1 MVQAHLSIG
10 YTLPIPRCTTCNSVA
25 WPDCSPILRFPVL
38 GREKSLHCHAV
49 GQPFRHGHGHIPS
62 HPSAVALYRPLYLLV
77 CCTFLLSYSHL
88 VFLGEMN
95 LRQCQVGAVMNAAV
109 CFVASQFS
117 LLLGIDCDRN
127 SRHWLKY
134 DQVACFFA
142 AVACQFY

>member
-1 MVQAHLSIG
+1 MARLQP
-10 YTLPIPRCTTCNSVA
+10 YTTLPCTRQGKIPTLPCCR
-25 WPDCSPILRFPVL
+25 P
-38 GREKSLHCHAV
+38 AV
-49 GQPFRHGHGHIPS
+49 PPRPRSHSIPSFRHSPLPPTLSFSLLYIL
-62 HPSAVALYRPLYLLV
+62 AVLFTSRLLGGDEPAP
-77 CCTFLLSYSHL
+77 T
-88 VFLGEMN
+88 
-95 LRQCQVGAVMNAAV
+95 RQCQVGAVMNAAV